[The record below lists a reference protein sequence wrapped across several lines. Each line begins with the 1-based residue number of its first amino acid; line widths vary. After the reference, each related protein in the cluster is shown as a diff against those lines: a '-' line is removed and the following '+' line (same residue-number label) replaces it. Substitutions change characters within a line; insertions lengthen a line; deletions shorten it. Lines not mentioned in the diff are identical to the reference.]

1 MRVGYVVTEMVRVG
15 LLMCFVGLLFVPFV
29 SGFPVGMF
37 AVGTVEAQEAEFN
50 FIGYGDTR
58 GDAPMEGVSPLHA
71 GLVDLYL
78 QENPE
83 LIVHTGDMV
92 KEGGYWSQWVEFNDS
107 MQAVWAA
114 EIPFYGAVGNHEM
127 YGGDYDF
134 NNYTTFFDF
143 SSVVDTPG
151 ETELHYG
158 FSYEGVHFVF
168 LNTEYDWNAGQYD
181 CSSAQLSW
189 LNSYLSSTT
198 ADAFIVAVFH
208 RPAWSIRAYRPDR
221 WAEAESVRAQ
231 FHALFVQFDVDLVLN
246 GHDHYYYRTLR
257 DGIYYVTTGGGG
269 APLAGVNTSAP
280 IWQPGDV
287 AASEYH
293 YCNIEVNTVD
303 VEVTTYNS
311 SHNLLDSFNIERP
324 ISLPPPFPVEFLVL
338 ALGLCVAAIIVI
350 VVIIYWRRKS

>member
-1 MRVGYVVTEMVRVG
+1 MKVVRARLVLCLVG
-15 LLMCFVGLLFVPFV
+15 LLCVQLMG
-29 SGFPVGMF
+29 SFPVEEFG
-37 AVGTVEAQEAEFN
+37 VGEVEAQGEAFN

-58 GDAPMEGVSPLHA
+58 GYDLTSGVSPVHA
-71 GLVDLYL
+71 DLVNLYL

-92 KEGGYWSQWVEFNDS
+92 KEGGNWSQWLDFNGS

-114 EIPFYGAVGNHEM
+114 EIPFFGAVGNHEM
-127 YGGDYDF
+127 YGGDADF
-134 NNYTTFFDF
+134 TNYRAFFDF

-151 ETELHYG
+151 ETELQYA
-158 FSYEGVHFVF
+158 FTYEGVHFVV

-181 CSSAQLSW
+181 CPSAQLSW

-198 ADAFIVAVFH
+198 AEAFIVIVFH
-208 RPAWSIRAYRPDR
+208 RPAWSIRADRPDR

-231 FHALFVQFDVDLVLN
+231 FHALFMQFDVDLVLN

-269 APLAGVNTSAP
+269 APLAGINTSAP

-293 YCNIEVNTVD
+293 YCNIEVNPVNVTVTVYRAD
-303 VEVTTYNS
+303 HS
-311 SHNLLDSFNIERP
+311 LLDSFNIERP
-324 ISLPPPFPVEFLVL
+324 AILPPPFPIELL
-338 ALGLCVAAIIVI
+338 LICLCLIVIIVVV
-350 VVIIYWRRKS
+350 VVIIYWRRKK